1 MIPIAAMGLLTV
13 VLSLIMIV
21 NPKGWARGILAFAA
35 WRWFHIFEITSRLAL
50 GLVLLYFADQTLYPT
65 VMRVLG
71 GLFMFAGAF
80 LIFMGVKRHREFA
93 DRVAEYV
100 WLYRP
105 AGIAALGFGVF
116 VIYAAVAG

>member
-1 MIPIAAMGLLTV
+1 VIAIAAMGLLTV

-50 GLVLLYFADQTLYPT
+50 GGVLLYFAGQTLYPT
-65 VMRVLG
+65 VIRVLG
-71 GLFMFAGAF
+71 GLFLFAGVF
-80 LIFMGVKRHREFA
+80 LIFMGSKRHREFA

-105 AGIAALGFGVF
+105 AGIAALTFGAF
-116 VIYAAVAG
+116 VIYAALGA

>member
-21 NPKGWARGILAFAA
+21 NPKGWARAILAFAA
-35 WRWFHIFEITSRLAL
+35 WRWFHLFEITSRLAL

-65 VMRVLG
+65 VMWILG
-71 GLFMFAGAF
+71 GLFLFAGVF
-80 LIFMGVKRHREFA
+80 LIFMGSKRHRGFA

-105 AGIAALGFGVF
+105 AGVAGLGFGLF
-116 VIYAAVAG
+116 VIYAALAG

>member
-1 MIPIAAMGLLTV
+1 MGLLTV
-13 VLSLIMIV
+13 LLSLIMIV

-71 GLFMFAGAF
+71 GLFVFAGVF
-80 LIFMGVKRHREFA
+80 LIFMGVKRHREFVG
-93 DRVAEYV
+93 RVVDYV
-100 WLYRP
+100 WLFRP
-105 AGIAALGFGVF
+105 TGIAAFCFGIF
-116 VIYAAVAG
+116 VIYAAVAR